1 MLLTGLGLLA
11 AIALGTLIASLWP
24 NQDPKMPG
32 ASSAASDSMAQREA
46 GPAEEVNQRAVED
59 QSSRG
64 SSSTSAP
71 GQSAEPAASLA
82 APTPETRQLVDSLV
96 NLQSDN
102 GVLSQEQVA
111 GWKEN
116 LQKLIQQGSV
126 GVPAIREFLAKNT
139 EIDFGPGGKEMFGYA
154 SARNAMFD
162 ALTQIGGAEAIAA
175 FSDTLQTSADPREV
189 AMLAQ
194 ALEKLDPEQHR
205 QEALEAARQTLAMA
219 AEEKLPGRD
228 VAPLFEV
235 FEKYGD
241 ATTVQELT
249 KSASQWGYY
258 SAVALAQLPEGAG
271 ITSLIDMA
279 QGSSSARLNALEM
292 LAQVSTQY
300 PEARTALLDI
310 TSSNKILPSDW
321 PYLTRLL
328 AGDEYHF
335 QSSVLDASAASGEAN
350 SQYTGHVLFGNQH
363 FYTAPPI
370 GGMTQE
376 RITQQSDL
384 IDQLLKATIDTAALQ
399 ALQQSRDLLFGRAS
413 QAVVASRP

>member
-1 MLLTGLGLLA
+1 
-11 AIALGTLIASLWP
+11 
-24 NQDPKMPG
+24 
-32 ASSAASDSMAQREA
+32 
-46 GPAEEVNQRAVED
+46 
-59 QSSRG
+59 
-64 SSSTSAP
+64 
-71 GQSAEPAASLA
+71 
-82 APTPETRQLVDSLV
+82 
-96 NLQSDN
+96 
-102 GVLSQEQVA
+102 
-111 GWKEN
+111 
-116 LQKLIQQGSV
+116 
-126 GVPAIREFLAKNT
+126 
-139 EIDFGPGGKEMFGYA
+139 
-154 SARNAMFD
+154 
-162 ALTQIGGAEAIAA
+162 
-175 FSDTLQTSADPREV
+175 
-189 AMLAQ
+189 
-194 ALEKLDPEQHR
+194 
-205 QEALEAARQTLAMA
+205 
-219 AEEKLPGRD
+219 
-228 VAPLFEV
+228 
-235 FEKYGD
+235 
-241 ATTVQELT
+241 
-249 KSASQWGYY
+249 
-258 SAVALAQLPEGAG
+258 
-271 ITSLIDMA
+271 
-279 QGSSSARLNALEM
+279 M